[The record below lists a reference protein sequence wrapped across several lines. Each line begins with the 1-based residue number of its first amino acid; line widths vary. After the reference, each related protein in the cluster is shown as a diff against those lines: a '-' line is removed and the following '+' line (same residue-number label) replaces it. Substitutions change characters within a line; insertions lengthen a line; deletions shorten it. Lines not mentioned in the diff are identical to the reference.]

1 MTKEFFEKIY
11 EAAETEAKNCGAE
24 YCEVYYV
31 GAESISANTFRDEL
45 AGFSADCDGSL
56 IVRVSVGGKAGAA
69 QGSLATPEE
78 AALLVKKAAENAG
91 LIEKEEEAVFC
102 AGGQSYQEAVIPPFS
117 MPSAAEVK
125 DTAMALRHAAYAS
138 SPEISDGTEGG
149 AYASRSE
156 YYLYSSKG
164 LRLSVSYGA
173 CGGGVY
179 SVLERNG
186 EKRDG
191 YESAAKPFDELDAV
205 GMAKTAT
212 ERAAERFGAGLVDT
226 GNYPVVLEGKQMQQI
241 LSAFIPVFF
250 AKEAQQ
256 GTSLLAG
263 KEGEKIAA
271 DFLSLID
278 DPFYPGNPM
287 PLPFDGEGT
296 PTYKKAVIEKGVLQT
311 LLYNLESGKKAGKPS
326 TGNGSRGASSIGTTY
341 YNLYIEPGEKS
352 REELFSMAEGGI
364 FITGMK
370 GFHAGANVVSGDFSI
385 ESEGFLIENGK
396 KGRPVK
402 SFTVS
407 GNFFTLL
414 KNVAALGNS
423 IEDVLPA
430 AHKIRCPDVLLLNVP
445 IAGK

>member
-1 MTKEFFEKIY
+1 MTREFFEKIY
-11 EAAETEAKNCGAE
+11 DAAETEAKKCGAE
-24 YCEVYYV
+24 YCEVYYTGV
-31 GAESISANTFRDEL
+31 ENISANTFKEEL
-45 AGFSADCDGSL
+45 AGFSTDCDGTL
-56 IVRVSVGGKAGAA
+56 IVRVSVGGKAGSA
-69 QGSLATPEE
+69 QGSLAVPGE
-78 AALLVKKAAENAG
+78 AALLVKKAVENAG
-91 LIEKEEEAVFC
+91 LIEKEEKAVFC
-102 AGGQSYQEAVIPPFS
+102 AGGQQYREVVIPPFF

-125 DTAMALRHAAYAS
+125 DAAMALRHAAYDS
-138 SPEISDGTEGG
+138 SPEISDGTAGG
-149 AYASRSE
+149 AYAVRSE
-156 YYLYSSKG
+156 YYLYSSNG

-173 CGGGVY
+173 SGGDVY

-191 YESAAKPFDELDAV
+191 YESAYKPFNELDVAR
-205 GMAKTAT
+205 MAKTAT

-241 LSAFIPVFF
+241 LSAFVPAFF
-250 AKEAQQ
+250 AKDAQQ

-296 PTYKKAVIEKGVLQT
+296 PTYKKAVIERGVLRT
-311 LLYNLESGKKAGKPS
+311 LLYNLESGKKAGKAS
-326 TGNGSRGASSIGTTY
+326 TGNGSWGVSSIGTTY

-352 REELFSMAEGGI
+352 RDELFSLAEGGI

-414 KNVAALGNS
+414 KDVAALGNL
-423 IEDVLPA
+423 IEDELPA